1 MLQPDF
7 LDANRTLIG
16 EIPIIAIER
25 EEVETGAMITSI
37 HGTLETSGGDYAI
50 VRVGGFGIRVSAP
63 VSTLNSLSEQGM
75 EVSLYTHFHMRED
88 GIALY
93 GFSTETDR
101 DAFEQLITINGVG
114 PKVALAILSV
124 MDAPALYKAIA
135 DEDQQRLGVPR
146 GVGKKLAAQIILALK
161 GKLPSLAGLGTAA
174 GSVGRNQAEV
184 MEALI
189 GLGYSNSEAQAAIA
203 KIPQDQGMTL
213 EQQVTYALR
222 SFSRQ

>member
-1 MLQPDF
+1 
-7 LDANRTLIG
+7 
-16 EIPIIAIER
+16 
-25 EEVETGAMITSI
+25 
-37 HGTLETSGGDYAI
+37 
-50 VRVGGFGIRVSAP
+50 
-63 VSTLNSLSEQGM
+63 
-75 EVSLYTHFHMRED
+75 
-88 GIALY
+88 
-93 GFSTETDR
+93 
-101 DAFEQLITINGVG
+101 
-114 PKVALAILSV
+114 

-135 DEDQQRLGVPR
+135 DEDQQRLGIPR

-161 GKLPSLAGLGTAA
+161 GKLPSLAGLSTAA
-174 GSVGRNQAEV
+174 GPGTVGRNQAEV